1 MSRDADGTAVG
12 LLRDAQN
19 RLVGHAKLRWV
30 DESSWVANNED
41 GTFFASSDEDA
52 PDISRLVPLVLVI
65 AAGVAGVKLAQHI
78 KSQREEKRSER
89 SGIASASA
97 TPAGWYEVASDATRL
112 RYWDGTAWTN
122 DFAQRQGTAAAMA
135 ADWYPDPSN
144 AAQLRYW
151 DGTAWTHHVAPTH
164 GAAGTPTDWYPDP
177 SNAAQLRYWDGT
189 AWTHHVAPTHGAAG
203 TPTDW
208 YPDPWNAAQLRYWDG
223 TVWTHHVAPKHGTA
237 GVARQ
242 PFAAPS
248 PERGLVSAR
257 EEPRISMSSAEWQAH
272 VRAWMA
278 ASAIEQELW
287 RRLSNAHI
295 SDAGQ
300 ATLEAQ
306 REMEQL
312 TPEQGAYRIRLML
325 EAHPSMRDGVGLT
338 EFMKFFGGGR
348 SALGRD
354 VPVSIERTNE
364 TRRPMESR
372 T

>member
-135 ADWYPDPSN
+135 A
-144 AAQLRYW
+144 
-151 DGTAWTHHVAPTH
+151 
-164 GAAGTPTDWYPDP
+164 DWYPDP

>member
-1 MSRDADGTAVG
+1 MSTDADGTAVG
-12 LLRDAQN
+12 LLRDADN

-30 DESSWVANNED
+30 EESSSWVANNED

-52 PDISRLVPLVLVI
+52 PDISGLVPLVLVI
-65 AAGVAGVKLAQHI
+65 AAGVAGVKVAQHI

-89 SGIASASA
+89 SSIAPASA

-122 DFAQRQGTAAAMA
+122 DFAQRQGTAAALA

-151 DGTAWTHHVAPTH
+151 DGTAWTHHVAP
-164 GAAGTPTDWYPDP
+164 
-177 SNAAQLRYWDGT
+177 
-189 AWTHHVAPTHGAAG
+189 
-203 TPTDW
+203 
-208 YPDPWNAAQLRYWDG
+208 
-223 TVWTHHVAPKHGTA
+223 KHGTA

-242 PFAAPS
+242 PLAAPS
-248 PERGLVSAR
+248 LERGLVSAR

-278 ASAIEQELW
+278 AGAIEQELW

-354 VPVSIERTNE
+354 VPVRIERTNE

>member
-1 MSRDADGTAVG
+1 MPWVADDPPPGLHLSMSTDADGTAVG
-12 LLRDAQN
+12 LLFDADN

-30 DESSWVANNED
+30 DEGSWVANNED

-52 PDISRLVPLVLVI
+52 PDISGLVPLVLVI
-65 AAGVAGVKLAQHI
+65 AAGVAGVKVAQHI

-89 SGIASASA
+89 SSIAPAIA

-122 DFAQRQGTAAAMA
+122 DFAQRQGTAAALA

-189 AWTHHVAPTHGAAG
+189 AWTHHVAP
-203 TPTDW
+203 
-208 YPDPWNAAQLRYWDG
+208 
-223 TVWTHHVAPKHGTA
+223 KHGTA

-242 PFAAPS
+242 PLAAPS